1 MKKILLLGGS
11 IQQIPAIEYANGQNY
26 YTIVCDY
33 LPNNPGQHFAKKYY
47 CISTTDK
54 EAILEIAI
62 KEKIDGIVAYASDP
76 AAPVA
81 AYVAEKLK
89 LPTNPY
95 LSVEVL
101 AFKDKFRKY
110 LRDNRFNSP
119 KSESFYSFED
129 ALGKLDQF
137 KFPLMVKP
145 IDSSGSKGVSKIQ
158 NKSEFEKAFNLA
170 INNSRIKKIILEEFI
185 EKDHPYMIAGDC
197 FVTNGKVEFLGLL
210 NSHRNKKNN
219 PFVPI
224 GTSYPIVLN
233 LKRLKLIEEEIQ
245 RLFKLLNIKFGA
257 FNMEIMIDKND
268 FLYFIE
274 IGPRNGGNMIPELL
288 KYSTGINMIAAT
300 IETALGNTFNFEL
313 PNNHECYL
321 STYVIHTNKKGILK
335 SLVYDDKVIKK
346 IFKEV
351 RYVHDGDEIGIFD
364 GANKALGIIFLK
376 FDSQKE
382 QLEFMENPYKW
393 INVIL
398 E

>member
-1 MKKILLLGGS
+1 MINGGVLLKKILLLGGS

-170 INNSRIKKIILEEFI
+170 INNSRIKK
-185 EKDHPYMIAGDC
+185 
-197 FVTNGKVEFLGLL
+197 
-210 NSHRNKKNN
+210 
-219 PFVPI
+219 
-224 GTSYPIVLN
+224 
-233 LKRLKLIEEEIQ
+233 
-245 RLFKLLNIKFGA
+245 LF
-257 FNMEIMIDKND
+257 
-268 FLYFIE
+268 
-274 IGPRNGGNMIPELL
+274 
-288 KYSTGINMIAAT
+288 
-300 IETALGNTFNFEL
+300 
-313 PNNHECYL
+313 
-321 STYVIHTNKKGILK
+321 
-335 SLVYDDKVIKK
+335 
-346 IFKEV
+346 
-351 RYVHDGDEIGIFD
+351 
-364 GANKALGIIFLK
+364 
-376 FDSQKE
+376 
-382 QLEFMENPYKW
+382 
-393 INVIL
+393 
-398 E
+398 